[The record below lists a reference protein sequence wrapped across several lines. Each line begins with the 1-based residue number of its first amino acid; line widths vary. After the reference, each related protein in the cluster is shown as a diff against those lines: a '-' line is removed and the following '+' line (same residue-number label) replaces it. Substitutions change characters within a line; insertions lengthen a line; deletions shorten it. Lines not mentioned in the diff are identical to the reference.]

1 MRYTPDYSG
10 TGQIMNSP
18 EMVEVM
24 RAKAELGNG
33 FAESISPERTGDYK
47 GSFEV
52 TADSGGG
59 IRGDRAE
66 AQIVNSSDHAVN
78 VEWQDGYKV
87 LTRTLGALE
96 TL

>member
-1 MRYTPDYSG
+1 MRYTPNYSG

-24 RAKAELGNG
+24 RVKAELGKDL
-33 FAESISPERTGDYK
+33 AESISPERTGDYRA
-47 GSFEV
+47 SFEV
-52 TADSGGG
+52 AADSGGG

-66 AQIVNSSDHAVN
+66 AQLVNTSGHAVN
-78 VEWQDGYKV
+78 VEWQDNYKV

-96 TL
+96 AL